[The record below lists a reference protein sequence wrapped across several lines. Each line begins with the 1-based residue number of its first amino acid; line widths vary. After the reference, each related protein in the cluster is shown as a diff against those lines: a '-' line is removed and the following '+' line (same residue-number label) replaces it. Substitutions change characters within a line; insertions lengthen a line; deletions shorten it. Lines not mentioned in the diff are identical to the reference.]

1 MKDINI
7 KSANNIRALSVAM
20 VEEANS
26 GHPGGSM
33 GGADFSHILF
43 SEFLRFDPNN
53 PEWFWRDRFFL
64 DPGHLSAMLYAQLYL
79 LGNYDKKDIANFRK
93 WGSCTPG
100 HPELDLKRGV
110 ENTSGPLGQG
120 HAMAVGAALA
130 GKFFE
135 AKFGEWTKHNIY
147 TYISDGGIQ
156 EEISQ
161 GVGRIAGYLGLDNL
175 IMFFDSNEVQLSTYT
190 KEVTQEDTAAK
201 YKAWGWNVLEIDG
214 HNYDSIRKALT
225 RANDVSNQ
233 PTLIIG
239 KTIIGK
245 GCVDENGRKY
255 EGYPELHGSPL
266 SSTGADYKKTLRNLG
281 AYPDKPFEIY
291 SEVAEYY
298 QNIIDK
304 KSQEFEAHQKNEA
317 EWRFNNPKLAKKL
330 DLFMS
335 GELPEIDFGK
345 IKQKNDIATRA
356 ASAQI
361 LGFLADHL
369 ENLIIA
375 SADLANSDKTDG
387 YLKKVRAFKP
397 HHFDANFVHAGVSEF
412 SMVV

>member
-1 MKDINI
+1 
-7 KSANNIRALSVAM
+7 
-20 VEEANS
+20 
-26 GHPGGSM
+26 
-33 GGADFSHILF
+33 
-43 SEFLRFDPNN
+43 
-53 PEWFWRDRFFL
+53 
-64 DPGHLSAMLYAQLYL
+64 
-79 LGNYDKKDIANFRK
+79 
-93 WGSCTPG
+93 
-100 HPELDLKRGV
+100 
-110 ENTSGPLGQG
+110 
-120 HAMAVGAALA
+120 
-130 GKFFE
+130 
-135 AKFGEWTKHNIY
+135 
-147 TYISDGGIQ
+147 
-156 EEISQ
+156 
-161 GVGRIAGYLGLDNL
+161 
-175 IMFFDSNEVQLSTYT
+175 MFFDSNDVQLSTYT
-190 KEVTQEDTAAK
+190 NEVTQEDTAAK

-369 ENLIIA
+369 ENLIVA

-397 HHFDANFVHAGVSEF
+397 HHFDANFVHSGVSEF